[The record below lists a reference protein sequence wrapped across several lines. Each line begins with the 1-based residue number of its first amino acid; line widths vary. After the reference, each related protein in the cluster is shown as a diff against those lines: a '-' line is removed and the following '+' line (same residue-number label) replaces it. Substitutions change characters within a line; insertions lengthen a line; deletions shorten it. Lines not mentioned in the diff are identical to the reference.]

1 MIYNRNP
8 KNLTPTLTLTLGVP
22 ELPAFYGGVGGG
34 FGQPPLLP
42 RPPGQDAAE
51 VLTMRGPLVQQGGT
65 QSGFQVKERKG
76 KERSMACGA
85 SFTRVRIDSR

>member
-1 MIYNRNP
+1 MIMIMIMMKYNPNPNP
-8 KNLTPTLTLTLGVP
+8 KNLTLGVP

-51 VLTMRGPLVQQGGT
+51 VLPMRRPLVQQGGT
-65 QSGFQVKERKG
+65 QSGFQVKVKKARKG
-76 KERSMACGA
+76 AW
-85 SFTRVRIDSR
+85 RVVQVLQESE